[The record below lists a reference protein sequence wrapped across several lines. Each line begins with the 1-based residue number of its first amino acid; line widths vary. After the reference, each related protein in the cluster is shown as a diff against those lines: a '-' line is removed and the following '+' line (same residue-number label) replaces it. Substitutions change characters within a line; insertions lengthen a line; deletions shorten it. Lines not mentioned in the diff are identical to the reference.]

1 MWLFGSRM
9 ATTTKSGKSAG
20 KRKSTRK
27 KTTRKKAC
35 KITPMC
41 SAFGKELREKGTS
54 IAGKGLNS
62 PCKTR
67 ARQRKK
73 DGCLGGI
80 SKVGKTIVIT
90 VKVPK
95 SKLK

>member
-1 MWLFGSRM
+1 M
-9 ATTTKSGKSAG
+9 ATTTKSGKAAG
-20 KRKSTRK
+20 KRKSSRK
-27 KTTRKKAC
+27 KTSRKKGC
-35 KITPMC
+35 KVTPMC

-62 PCKTR
+62 PCKSR

-73 DGCLGGI
+73 EGCLGGI
-80 SKVGKTIVIT
+80 TSVGKTVVIT